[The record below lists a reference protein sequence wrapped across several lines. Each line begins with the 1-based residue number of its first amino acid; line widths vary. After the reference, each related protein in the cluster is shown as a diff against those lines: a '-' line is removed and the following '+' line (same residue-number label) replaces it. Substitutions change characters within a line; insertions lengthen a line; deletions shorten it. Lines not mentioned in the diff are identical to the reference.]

1 MNHDEMRRTRGIAI
15 WREGEHD
22 ESRRG
27 EKTNTKHHDEEK
39 DEHEELRRGER
50 ANCPWLTIVH
60 DEGEYI

>member
-15 WREGEHD
+15 RREGEHD

-39 DEHEELRRGER
+39 EEHEELRRGER
-50 ANCPWLTIVH
+50 ANS
-60 DEGEYI
+60 